1 MEAPAPHSLAADLPK
16 QAPKPGSDL
25 KEADFINTGKGKAA
39 SGLHWL
45 ASFSAQCQG
54 QPFKTLLK
62 KKAPGSYV
70 ARSQR

>member
-16 QAPKPGSDL
+16 KAPKLGSDL
-25 KEADFINTGKGKAA
+25 KEADFINTRQGKAA
-39 SGLHWL
+39 SGLYWL
-45 ASFSAQCQG
+45 AAFSAQCQG
-54 QPFKTLLK
+54 QPFKTVLK

>member
-1 MEAPAPHSLAADLPK
+1 MEAPAPHTLAADLPK
-16 QAPKPGSDL
+16 KAPKLGSDL

-45 ASFSAQCQG
+45 AAFSAQCQG
-54 QPFKTLLK
+54 QPFKTVLK